1 MSYSGNLIEP
11 LSGLMPS
18 PAIVLE
24 DASLPKHLA
33 RLPGGQWSLWRWVAL
48 RGAGFPVAQILQLAD
63 VECGRAARELIDA
76 EDAAEQVRRE
86 VVAQLKRIETDG
98 EDEMRVGAR
107 KVLRRIWKGTLPRSE
122 DAPFG
127 SHPLINTLR
136 SAYVQVDAVRA
147 SFNQEYA
154 KAVAR
159 NSQTIYDLAS
169 SDLFQEAVIWQNRK
183 AYHSGVSS
191 ILRHPPG
198 TVARNSARRTNE
210 ELIATYLQ
218 RYCTKNDTI
227 GFFGPVGWARLVS
240 NVIGVEAQP
249 GATLVSKRYVRPE
262 SWSIDRITEILNADE
277 SLRRWSMPRTL
288 PFFRVEDNTLHH
300 PFSGPVTISDDV
312 AAVVAAAD
320 GTRTAEEIATEM
332 IRNPALGLETEEE
345 VFDVLD
351 MLCEEGLVLWGFEC
365 PVGEDAEK
373 HLLDLIDR
381 ISDDTLRAGALELVR
396 ELQAARGRVAA
407 AAGEAKELDQN
418 MAALEETFERLTGE
432 ACTRSHG
439 EIYAAR
445 TLVYEDCERAF
456 DVEIGP
462 DVLESLGPSLS
473 LLLDSARWFTFELAR
488 RYREV
493 FTGTYAEL
501 VQETGATTVEAVAF
515 WHRIQPHVVAKD
527 VHVIKSAM
535 TAFQERWASVLSL
548 SDSERR
554 VNYTSEELRPRVRA
568 QFAAPSAGWRLGRY
582 QCPDVMIAA
591 NSADA
596 ITRGDYQLVM
606 GELHLG
612 ANTLANSIFM
622 HQHPRPGDL
631 FEAYETDLPEPCIIP
646 IPPRQWPT
654 LTARTAL
661 CLVAPKDYRL
671 AISYD
676 AIGSSTERVLPI
688 SAFVIEKSDGRLVAH
703 THDGAI
709 EIEIIEFFGAVFSLV
724 CAGNFKIL
732 APRKHTPRVTIDRL
746 IVHREAWS
754 FSLSELDFLQQKEEA
769 DRFAALQRWVREHG
783 IPRFVFVK
791 APLEPKPFYVDFESP
806 ILINFFAKTVRRH
819 TSNEALADCLITVTE
834 MIPTPDQVW
843 VTDALGQRYTAELRM
858 VGIDRVADC
867 QLPIAD

>member
-1 MSYSGNLIEP
+1 MSYNESLIAP
-11 LSGLMPS
+11 PTGLMPS
-18 PAIVLE
+18 PAIMLE

-33 RLPGGQWSLWRWVAL
+33 HLPGGQWRLWRWVAL

-63 VECGRAARELIDA
+63 LECGRAARELIDA

-86 VVAQLKRIETDG
+86 VVAQLKRIEQEDG
-98 EDEMRVGAR
+98 DEMRTAAR
-107 KVLRRIWKGTLPRSE
+107 KVLRRIWKGTLPRPD
-122 DAPFG
+122 DAPLG
-127 SHPLINTLR
+127 SHPLLNTLR
-136 SAYVQVDAVRA
+136 SVYAEVDAVRA

-169 SDLFQEAVIWQNRK
+169 SNLFQEAVIWQNRK

-191 ILRHPPG
+191 ILRHHPG
-198 TVARNSARRTNE
+198 TVSRNSARRTNE

-218 RYCTKNDTI
+218 RYCAKNDTI
-227 GFFGPVGWARLVS
+227 GFFGPVGWARLAS
-240 NVIGVEAQP
+240 DAIGVETRP
-249 GATLVSKRYVRPE
+249 GTALVSKRYVRPE
-262 SWSIDRITEILNADE
+262 SWSIDRIAELLNADE
-277 SLRRWSMPRTL
+277 SLRRWSMPRVL
-288 PFFRVEDNTLHH
+288 PFFHLEDNTLHH
-300 PFSGPVTISDDV
+300 PFSGPVTIPDEV
-312 AAVVAAAD
+312 AAVLAAAD
-320 GTRTAEEIATEM
+320 GARTADEIAVEM
-332 IRNPALGLETEEE
+332 ISNPELGFEMETE

-351 MLCEEGLVLWGFEC
+351 DLCDDGLILWGFEC
-365 PVGEDAEK
+365 PVGEDAEQ
-373 HLLDLIDR
+373 HLLGLIER
-381 ISDDTLRAGALELVR
+381 IRDDTLRADALDLVR
-396 ELQAARGRVAA
+396 ELQVARGRVAA
-407 AAGEAKELDQN
+407 AAGDAKKLDQN

-456 DVEIGP
+456 EMEIGA
-462 DVLESLGPSLS
+462 DVLESLGPPLS
-473 LLLDSARWFTFELAR
+473 LLLDSARWFTCELAR

-493 FTGTYAEL
+493 FTRTYAEL
-501 VQETGATTVEAVAF
+501 VNETGAATVEAVAF

-527 VHVIKSAM
+527 VHVIKSALS
-535 TAFQERWASVLSL
+535 AFQQRWASVLSL
-548 SDSERR
+548 SDTERH
-554 VNYTSEELRPRVRA
+554 VNYTSEELQPQVRA
-568 QFAAPSAGWRLGRY
+568 QFVAPSAGWRLGRY

-591 NSADA
+591 GSVDA
-596 ITRGDYQLVM
+596 ITRGDYQFVM

-622 HQHPRPGDL
+622 HQHPTPSDL

-676 AIGSSTERVLPI
+676 AVGSATERVLPI
-688 SAFVIEKSDGRLVAH
+688 SAFVIEESDGRLVAR
-703 THDGAI
+703 TRDGSI
-709 EIEIIEFFGAVFSLV
+709 EFEIVEFFGAVFSLV
-724 CAGNFKIL
+724 CAGHFKIL
-732 APRKHTPRVTIDRL
+732 APGKHTPRVTIDRL
-746 IVHREAWS
+746 IVQREAWS
-754 FSLSELDFLQQKEEA
+754 FSVSELEFLQQKEEA

-806 ILINFFAKTVRRH
+806 ILINFLARTVRRH
-819 TSNEALADCLITVTE
+819 TSSEELKDCLITITE
-834 MIPTPDQVW
+834 MIPNPDQVW

-858 VGIDRVADC
+858 VGIDA
-867 QLPIAD
+867 QHESIL